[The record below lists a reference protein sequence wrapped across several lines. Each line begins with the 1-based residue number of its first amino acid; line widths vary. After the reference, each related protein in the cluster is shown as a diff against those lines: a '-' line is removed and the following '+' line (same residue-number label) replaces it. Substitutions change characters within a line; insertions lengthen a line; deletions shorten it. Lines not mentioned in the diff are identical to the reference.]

1 MLEIKG
7 LYNSIL
13 IRGRRSAPT
22 YDQVKKEARLGDEAR
37 TQANL
42 YRY

>member
-22 YDQVKKEARLGDEAR
+22 YDQVQKEARLLNEAR
-37 TQANL
+37 TEANL
-42 YRY
+42 YRF

>member
-13 IRGRRSAPT
+13 IRGRRSAPP
-22 YDQVKKEARLGDEAR
+22 YDQVKKEARLLNEASNE
-37 TQANL
+37 ANL
-42 YRY
+42 YRF

>member
-13 IRGRRSAPT
+13 VRGRRSAPT
-22 YDQVKKEARLGDEAR
+22 YDQVKKEARLLNEASNE
-37 TQANL
+37 ANL
-42 YRY
+42 YRF

>member
-13 IRGRRSAPT
+13 VRGRRSAPT
-22 YDQVKKEARLGDEAR
+22 YDQVKKEARLMNEVR
-37 TQANL
+37 NEANL

>member
-13 IRGRRSAPT
+13 IRGRHSAPT
-22 YDQVKKEARLGDEAR
+22 YDQVKKEARLLNAAHAE
-37 TQANL
+37 TNL

>member
-1 MLEIKG
+1 MLEIKE

-22 YDQVKKEARLGDEAR
+22 YDQVKKEAHLLNAAR
-37 TQANL
+37 TEANL